1 MKHEWRLISVCIA
14 ACIALLS
21 AHASAGTVELRSAA
35 RVIEGAP
42 VTLADIATLKGEDA
56 EALGSLVV
64 LEASDPALAR
74 GEASIE
80 IDTLRALIDRR
91 GVNWGL
97 LTLRGG
103 RCDLRVREA
112 RAEAKP
118 APDRTFI
125 ETIEAPG
132 EPTVRTFVEQR
143 LRETFGVSDPA
154 QIRIRFEAR
163 DEDLLSMPL
172 AGRLVD
178 AHTTGS
184 SVRVPVSVS
193 VYEGERLLERRSIR
207 AETHIR
213 REVCVLKAP
222 LRRGERIGEQAI
234 TRETRWMATDTSPLT
249 AEEAL
254 AAESKS
260 TVDAGVVLERHHVEA
275 PVVVRRG
282 GLVIVHYLSGPV
294 ILKTRA
300 RALSDGRMGDR
311 IKFEA
316 LGTKRQFMAR
326 VDGSDRA
333 VVRRESEPPRLI
345 GSETQTAVTERT
357 SGAQRSGVAVTRAE

>member
-1 MKHEWRLISVCIA
+1 MKHERRLITGIMA
-14 ACIALLS
+14 ALMALLS

-35 RVIEGAP
+35 RVTPGEA
-42 VTLADIATLKGEDA
+42 VTLADIAVLTGDDA
-56 EALGSLVV
+56 KALGDLIVLDVDSLSVK
-64 LEASDPALAR
+64 SGR
-74 GEASIE
+74 ASID
-80 IDTLRALIDRR
+80 IDRVRALIDAR

-112 RAEAKP
+112 P
-118 APDRTFI
+118 APARTAIENPFI
-125 ETIEAPG
+125 ETIDSQT
-132 EPTVRTFVEQR
+132 EPTVRTFIEQR
-143 LRETFGVSDPA
+143 LRETFGVTDPSLM
-154 QIRIRFEAR
+154 RIRFEKR
-163 DEDLLSMPL
+163 DEDLLSMTL

-207 AETHIR
+207 VEAHIQ

-222 LRRGERIGEQAI
+222 LRRGERIGEQSF
-234 TRETRWMATDTSPLT
+234 TRETRWMATDTSPLSP
-249 AEEAL
+249 AEAVIAEA
-254 AAESKS
+254 KS
-260 TVDAGVVLERHHVEA
+260 SVDAGVVLERRHVEA

-294 ILKTRA
+294 ILKTKA
-300 RALSDGRMGDR
+300 RAMSDGRMGER

-316 LGTKRQFMAR
+316 LGTKRRFMAR
-326 VDGSDRA
+326 VDGADRA
-333 VVRRESEPPRLI
+333 VVRRESEPPKLI
-345 GSETQTAVTERT
+345 GNQDQTAVTERPRE
-357 SGAQRSGVAVTRAE
+357 AQRPGIAVTRAE